1 MDAPGRF
8 ICNYVGKVSLA
19 KGYGIFP
26 LYGLT
31 RSAAPGRGA
40 ADRARPVA
48 SPAAQVRA
56 IRTLG

>member
-8 ICNYVGKVSLA
+8 VCNYVGKVSLA

-31 RSAAPGRGA
+31 RTSAAAERSQQPQRHE
-40 ADRARPVA
+40 RERLKLNT
-48 SPAAQVRA
+48 R
-56 IRTLG
+56 